1 MHRRWWINDPDCL
14 LVRPD
19 SGLTLDEL
27 QTVATTIALTGGS
40 LFLSDDLPQLSAERL
55 RIAQVLLPLI
65 GKRPYI
71 LDWFDQPTPSLIQ
84 LDLAGSTGHWSLLAI
99 FNWMDKPAN
108 KVLYLNQTYLD
119 PGEKYLAREFW
130 SGQHYWILQGQ
141 ITLPELPPHG
151 VCLLAIRPM
160 RTHRP
165 IYAGSN
171 LHISQGLE
179 VSEWKSDETSLQ
191 FRLERPGRAEC
202 MIDLLLPNPPRM
214 ATCNN
219 NDLRWQT
226 LEENYYQL
234 SVKIKESAWISIHW

>member
-1 MHRRWWINDPDCL
+1 
-14 LVRPD
+14 
-19 SGLTLDEL
+19 
-27 QTVATTIALTGGS
+27 
-40 LFLSDDLPQLSAERL
+40 
-55 RIAQVLLPLI
+55 
-65 GKRPYI
+65 
-71 LDWFDQPTPSLIQ
+71 
-84 LDLAGSTGHWSLLAI
+84 
-99 FNWMDKPAN
+99 MDKPAN

-130 SGQHYWILQGQ
+130 GGQHYWILQGQ

-151 VCLLAIRPM
+151 VCLLAIRPL

-191 FRLERPGRAEC
+191 FRLERPGQADG
-202 MIDLLLPNPPRM
+202 MIDLLLPKPPRM
-214 ATCNN
+214 AACDND
-219 NDLRWQT
+219 DLRWQT